1 MLFSKHEGVA
11 LKYYNDSKAFIEYSN
26 DTDDIYKS
34 IKKDNPNKERKILIV
49 FSDMITGMLSYKNLN
64 PTVPELFIILP
75 FLFLSYLVF
84 IFCFAVPKS
93 IRLDFTHYFIMKI
106 YPKTHTH
113 THAHT
118 HTSSLFSGAIFFF
131 FVKFD

>member
-1 MLFSKHEGVA
+1 M
-11 LKYYNDSKAFIEYSN
+11 KYYNDSTAFIEYSN
-26 DTDDIYKS
+26 DTNDIYKS
-34 IKKDNPNKERKILIV
+34 IKEDNPNKERKILIV

-64 PTVPELFIILP
+64 PVVPELFIILP

-84 IFCFAVPKS
+84 ISCFAVPKS

-113 THAHT
+113 TH
-118 HTSSLFSGAIFFF
+118 TSSLFSGARFSF